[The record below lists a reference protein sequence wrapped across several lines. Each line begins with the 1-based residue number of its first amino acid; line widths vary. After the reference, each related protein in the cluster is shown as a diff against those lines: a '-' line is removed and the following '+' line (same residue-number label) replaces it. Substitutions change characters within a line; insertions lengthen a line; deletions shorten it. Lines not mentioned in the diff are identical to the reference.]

1 MKENLRGTPEP
12 DYSTYTP
19 VQKTRLIEEMMDHYG
34 EALMRLAY
42 TYVKDWGKAEDIIQE
57 VFLTCFLKLNTFR
70 GEASLKNWLYRIAIN
85 RCHDHVR
92 SWSFKNLIPSNM
104 ISKLMNSHD
113 PSPEFIAVRNEESHQ
128 LRHEILQLPMK
139 YRETF
144 ILFYHEDLSI
154 KDISSLLDT
163 KEATTKSRLH
173 RARRLLET
181 RLSEEKE

>member
-1 MKENLRGTPEP
+1 MNEKQIGSPEP
-12 DYSTYTP
+12 DYSTYTTI
-19 VQKTRLIEEMMDHYG
+19 QKTRLIEELMDHYG
-34 EALMRLAY
+34 EALMRLVY

-57 VFLTCFLKLNTFR
+57 VFLACFLKLNTFR

-85 RCHDHVR
+85 RCHDHIR

-104 ISKLMNSHD
+104 ISKLMNND
-113 PSPEFIAVRNEESHQ
+113 GTSPELIAVRNEESHR
-128 LRHEILQLPMK
+128 LRHEILQLPLK

-163 KEATTKSRLH
+163 KEATIKSRLH

-181 RLSEEKE
+181 RLCDEKE